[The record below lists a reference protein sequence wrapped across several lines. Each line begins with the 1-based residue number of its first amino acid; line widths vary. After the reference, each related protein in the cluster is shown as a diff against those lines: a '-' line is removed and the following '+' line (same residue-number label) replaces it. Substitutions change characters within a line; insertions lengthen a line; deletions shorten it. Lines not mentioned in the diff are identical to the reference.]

1 MGENT
6 TVNTAIIS
14 VHNKLPVLSEQRENK
29 PGEMFRERGQTPTNE
44 SVTSL
49 TTLLP
54 RSFLSIRTMNISRDP
69 TKQTFSKET
78 FKKEKLSF
86 SQLIFF

>member
-29 PGEMFRERGQTPTNE
+29 PGEMFRERGQTLTNE

-54 RSFLSIRTMNISRDP
+54 WFPLSFLSIRTMNISREH
-69 TKQTFSKET
+69 T
-78 FKKEKLSF
+78 
-86 SQLIFF
+86 